1 MSLKQQR
8 LELISARITQIPPA
22 DAFSRQQQG
31 AVLLDVRE
39 PVSVEQGSPVGAIR
53 QSRGFLEL
61 MIEQQLPEPDQEIIV
76 LCETGVCSLFAA
88 DDLIRLGYTNVM
100 SVKGG
105 YAAWKSAG
113 LHTEVPVQLGSDAR
127 ARYARHLVIPEIGEQ
142 GQKRL
147 LTARV
152 LIIGAGG
159 LGSPVALY
167 LAAAGVGTIGIID
180 NDIVDRSNLQR
191 QILHDD
197 AHIGTAKIESARYRL
212 RSLNPEI
219 NVQTYNLRLDADNA
233 NKIISDYDLVVD
245 GADNLATR
253 YSVNDACLE
262 LGIPLVYGA
271 VFRFQGQV
279 SVFNHKAADGSRKA
293 CYRCL
298 FADNNTS
305 EPPSCSDVGVLGVL
319 PGVIGTLQ
327 ATEALK
333 VLLNIGEPLAGS
345 LLSYD
350 ALSAEFRKTRLPAD
364 PNCRCRKYSG
374 LL

>member
-8 LELISARITQIPPA
+8 LELLKARITQISPA
-22 DAFSRQQQG
+22 DALSRQQQG

-39 PVSVEQGSPVGAIR
+39 PVSVEQGSPLGAIR

-61 MIEQQLPEPDQEIIV
+61 MIEQQLPDPGQEIIT
-76 LCETGVCSLFAA
+76 LCEMGVCSLFAA
-88 DDLIRLGYTNVM
+88 DDLIRLGYTNVL

-113 LHTEVPVQLGSDAR
+113 LQTEVPVQLGSDAR

-147 LTARV
+147 LTSKV

-180 NDIVDRSNLQR
+180 NDVVDRSNLQR

-219 NVQTYNLRLDADNA
+219 NVQTYNSRLDADNA
-233 NKIISDYDLVVD
+233 NKIIGDYDLVVD
-245 GADNLATR
+245 GSDNLATR
-253 YSVNDACLE
+253 YTVNDACLE

-279 SVFNHKAADGSRKA
+279 SVFNYQAADGSRKA

-298 FADNNTS
+298 FADNNAS

-333 VLLNIGEPLAGS
+333 VLLDIGEPLAGS

-350 ALSAEFRKTRLPAD
+350 ALSAEFRKTRLPVD
-364 PNCRCRKYSG
+364 PNCECRKH
-374 LL
+374 

>member
-8 LELISARITQIPPA
+8 LELISSRITQITPA
-22 DAFSRQQQG
+22 EAYSRQQRG
-31 AVLLDVRE
+31 ATLLDVRE

-61 MIEQQLPEPDQEIIV
+61 MIEQQLPDPNEEIIT

-88 DDLIRLGYTNVM
+88 DDMIRLGYTNVS

-105 YAAWKSAG
+105 FAAWKSAG
-113 LHTEVPVQLGSDAR
+113 LFTEIPVQLDSDAR

-142 GQKRL
+142 GQKQL
-147 LTARV
+147 LQAKV

-180 NDIVDRSNLQR
+180 DDVVDRSNLQR

-197 AHIGTAKIESARYRL
+197 AHIGAAKIESARYRL
-212 RSLNPEI
+212 YSLNPEI
-219 NVQTYNLRLDADNA
+219 NIQTYKIRLDADNA
-233 NKIISDYDLVVD
+233 NEIISNYDLVVD
-245 GADNLATR
+245 GSDNLATR
-253 YSVNDACLE
+253 YSANDACLE
-262 LGIPLVYGA
+262 AGIPLVYGA

-279 SVFNHKAADGSRKA
+279 AVFNYQADNGVRSA

-298 FADNNTS
+298 FADTNAS
-305 EPPSCSDVGVLGVL
+305 EPPTCSDVGVLGVL

-333 VLLNIGEPLAGS
+333 ILLGIGEPLAGA

-350 ALSAEFRKTRLPAD
+350 ALSAQFRKTKLPTDSSCA
-364 PNCRCRKYSG
+364 CRQG
-374 LL
+374 